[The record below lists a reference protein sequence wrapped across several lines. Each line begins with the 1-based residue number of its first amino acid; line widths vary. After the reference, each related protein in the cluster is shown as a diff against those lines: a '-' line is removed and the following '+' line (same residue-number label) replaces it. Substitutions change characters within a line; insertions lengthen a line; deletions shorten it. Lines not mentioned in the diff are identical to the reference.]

1 MSRATVKV
9 REAKAALEDSD
20 GFGPKAAKRAAFVRE
35 FVKDWNGTQA
45 AVRAGYSENSA
56 EVIASELLS
65 FPKVKA
71 AVARRMEA
79 AAAAAEVDTQLVVS
93 ELYGLAMADPRD
105 LMKIERDCCRYCNG
119 IDYKYQWTPAE
130 FKRELNKALADD
142 KLPPDLEG
150 GVNFDPRLPPVDD
163 CPECAGRGVERVVIT
178 PSAKLSRGAARL
190 LASMKQT
197 RDGIEIKTRDQ
208 DAALMAMGRVVGIF
222 KDRQEMSGPGGGPMQ
237 IQAAVAVAAL
247 TSLTNE
253 ELEAHLLT
261 RGVRLPQPTLEAT
274 NEQ

>member
-1 MSRATVKV
+1 MTLDTPVMVSEGLTK
-9 REAKAALEDSD
+9 AKQIRFVAEYCVDFNGAA
-20 GFGPKAAKRAAFVRE
+20 AAI
-35 FVKDWNGTQA
+35 
-45 AVRAGYSENSA
+45 RAGYAEASA
-56 EVIASELLS
+56 KEIASELLT
-65 FPKVKA
+65 FPNVKK

-79 AAAAAEVDTQLVVS
+79 AATAAEVDTQLVVS

-222 KDRQEMSGPGGGPMQ
+222 KDRQEMTGPGGGPMQ
-237 IQAAVAVAAL
+237 IQAAVVVAAL

-261 RGVRLPQPTLEAT
+261 RGVKLPQPTLEAT
-274 NEQ
+274 SER